1 MSTQRPVI
9 VFDRKPFP
17 KIVDPNVGPYTL
29 DHLTEAFLAEKKRT
43 PNSVEDIISDIIVPR
58 GHKSPVAG
66 AEPMVPTAQEVQRHA
81 MLHSVEKNYMASW
94 GLWRLSTFDGQE
106 RVAKLTAM
114 QVTNIRNGKT
124 IKGWAMY
131 ECILSRDREVDFC
144 PTHYASMT
152 PLKADGTPL

>member
-1 MSTQRPVI
+1 MSTQRPMI

-29 DHLTEAFLAEKKRT
+29 AHLTEAFLAEKKRT

-81 MLHSVEKNYMASW
+81 MLHPVKKTHIGSW

-106 RVAKLTAM
+106 RVAELTGM
-114 QVTNIRNGKT
+114 PITNIRNGKA

-131 ECILSRDREVDFC
+131 ERVFSRNREVDFC
-144 PTHYASMT
+144 PTHYAGMV